1 MFNPIKKY
9 FNSVKKEEISIEN
22 IIDTL
27 NNEKEIIERDN
38 ITLEIEIKRINEIIT
53 ELQNEYAYG
62 ENLQS
67 EVNNFIKT
75 EKDEAKINYY
85 NKTLLTNLEKKMFD
99 IKQMIIVKQQSVM
112 ALQIIIKNNKEII
125 RNIEKVNNVT
135 ISALNT
141 TVLVAKTLYNQKLVL
156 NRINN
161 IENNI
166 GKINTGFE
174 KNINEINNS
183 TDGQLLL
190 KEAFQNAID
199 IFDNVEIE
207 NKRAF
212 PENEKKIMELKM
224 GE

>member
-1 MFNPIKKY
+1 MFNPIKNY
-9 FNSVKKEEISIEN
+9 FNSVKKEEISIKN

-27 NNEKEIIERDN
+27 NNEKGIIERDN
-38 ITLEIEIKRINEIIT
+38 ITLEIEIKRIYEIIT

-62 ENLQS
+62 EKLQS
-67 EVNNFIKT
+67 EVNNLIKN

-85 NKTLLTNLEKKMFD
+85 NKSVLTSLDKKMFD

-112 ALQIIIKNNKEII
+112 ALQILINNNKEII
-125 RNIEKVNNVT
+125 RNIERVNNVT

-156 NRINN
+156 NKINN

-166 GKINTGFE
+166 GKINIDFE
-174 KNINEINNS
+174 KNINEINKS
-183 TDGQLLL
+183 TNGQLLL
-190 KEAFQNAID
+190 QETFRNAIE
-199 IFDNVEIE
+199 IFDSVEIE

>member
-125 RNIEKVNNVT
+125 RNIERVNNVT

>member
-1 MFNPIKKY
+1 MVFY
-9 FNSVKKEEISIEN
+9 
-22 IIDTL
+22 
-27 NNEKEIIERDN
+27 
-38 ITLEIEIKRINEIIT
+38 
-53 ELQNEYAYG
+53 
-62 ENLQS
+62 
-67 EVNNFIKT
+67 
-75 EKDEAKINYY
+75 
-85 NKTLLTNLEKKMFD
+85 
-99 IKQMIIVKQQSVM
+99 
-112 ALQIIIKNNKEII
+112 IIKNNKEII

>member
-9 FNSVKKEEISIEN
+9 FNFVKKEEISIEN

-38 ITLEIEIKRINEIIT
+38 ITLEIEIKRIYEIIT

-67 EVNNFIKT
+67 EVNNLIKN

-85 NKTLLTNLEKKMFD
+85 NKSVLTHLEKKMFD

-125 RNIEKVNNVT
+125 RNIERVNNVT

-161 IENNI
+161 IENNV

-174 KNINEINNS
+174 KNINEIDNT

-190 KEAFQNAID
+190 KEAFQNAIE